1 MAVNPNGGFWDSRDG
16 DREYTQEDFNNVIT
30 AHFSDGVARLG
41 TQVSVLDSLKPSA
54 LGTQVTLNAG
64 MVYIAGYWYVS
75 KESQTVDLGAN
86 QYLVAR
92 LNLAGRKI
100 EILSSNTVEDS
111 DVALYGKVEGDM
123 RVESAPILAN
133 QQKQVIDTN
142 VGELILDSTSDTYHS
157 LLNVWDSLTHTQE
170 ALFKPQN
177 ATSFQMLNPSRI
189 TVRGGYIYLDLG
201 SFKSTVGVN
210 SFPVYQY
217 SSGVRPSAAIDLG
230 AIGVLAGASYAKTGK
245 WNTDGSI
252 YVGPSMSANDYLI
265 TLPRVIPVPAGV
277 TFS

>member
-54 LGTQVTLNAG
+54 LGTQVTINAG

-92 LNLAGRKI
+92 LNQAARKI
-100 EILSSNTVEDS
+100 EILSSNTVEDT

-157 LLNVWDSLTHTQE
+157 LLNVWDSVTKNFENLTVESQWKIAEGDSPFQVCKQGDLLIFRGRMTSGT
-170 ALFKPQN
+170 KGNQN
-177 ATSFQMLNPSRI
+177 IATLP
-189 TVRGGYIYLDLG
+189 
-201 SFKSTVGVN
+201 VGLRPN
-210 SFPVYQY
+210 SQTPFWA
-217 SSGVRPSAAIDLG
+217 S
-230 AIGVLAGASYAKTGK
+230 GASFAQKVLMNISPTGLVSII
-245 WNTDGSI
+245 DGFGTNGWLGLN
-252 YVGPSMSANDYLI
+252 VVVPI
-265 TLPRVIPVPAGV
+265 TQ
-277 TFS
+277 